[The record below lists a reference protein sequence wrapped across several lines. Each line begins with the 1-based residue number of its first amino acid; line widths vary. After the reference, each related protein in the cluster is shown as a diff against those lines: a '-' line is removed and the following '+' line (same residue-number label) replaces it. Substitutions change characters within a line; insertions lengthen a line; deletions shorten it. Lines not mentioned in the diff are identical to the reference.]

1 MDSFFNNLVE
11 NNQVIPVVAI
21 VGGLLFVTVS
31 AVFGSIRSMVV
42 GKARE
47 QTKRELAAYVAE
59 GTISAD
65 KAVEIL
71 NAGGKAPGTGS
82 GKGGCCA

>member
-1 MDSFFNNLVE
+1 MCTFFDQLAE
-11 NNQVIPVVAI
+11 TNQIIPVVAI
-21 VGGLLFVTVS
+21 AGGLIFVTVGTI
-31 AVFGSIRSMVV
+31 VGGIRSTVV
-42 GKARE
+42 GRARE

-71 NAGGKAPGTGS
+71 NAGKKAS
-82 GKGGCCA
+82 DVKDSFC

>member
-1 MDSFFNNLVE
+1 MESFLNQLVE
-11 NNQVIPVVAI
+11 NNQIIPVVAI
-21 VGGLLFVTVS
+21 GGGLTFVTVGAIVS
-31 AVFGSIRSMVV
+31 SIRAMVV
-42 GKARE
+42 GRAKE

-59 GTISAD
+59 GTISAE

-71 NAGGKAPGTGS
+71 NAGKKSTD